1 MQDTLRCAVIGSGFA
16 GSTFAEAIRYV
27 PEAQLVVIAGGHQA
41 ANLAERHGVPAL
53 PTAEVDRVLES
64 DEIDAV
70 IIASPNPMHAPQA
83 IRAAQAGNARK
94 SRRRPPRIANPYSR

>member
-53 PTAEVDRVLES
+53 PTADVDRVLES
-64 DEIDAV
+64 DEID
-70 IIASPNPMHAPQA
+70 PNATFVGAPCQVE
-83 IRAAQAGNARK
+83 
-94 SRRRPPRIANPYSR
+94 PPAE

>member
-70 IIASPNPMHAPQA
+70 IGMIGQR
-83 IRAAQAGNARK
+83 IRLGPVIRRK
-94 SRRRPPRIANPYSR
+94 SPKQPKLQGVEYRCGAQGRA